1 MSNSVLFFLNCSG
14 FSWQYDRY
22 HTNSQTFLDSFFM
35 WLDLSFNFLFWGNLI
50 MMYFVLSLS
59 LRIIS
64 LFVWKK
70 LRHIYHFCC
79 TINMVQAV
87 YAKTKLDFLGCFLRL
102 AFFFF
107 NLNKKVFFLNDSFR
121 VFKEKTK
128 NVFHLTLNLCMISV
142 IRF

>member
-1 MSNSVLFFLNCSG
+1 MSSSVLFFLNCSG

-35 WLDLSFNFLFWGNLI
+35 WLDLSLNLLFWGNLI
-50 MMYFVLSLS
+50 MMYLVLSLS
-59 LRIIS
+59 LRIRS

-70 LRHIYHFCC
+70 LRHLYHLCC
-79 TINMVQAV
+79 TINMVQAG

-102 AFFFF
+102 DFFF

-121 VFKEKTK
+121 MFKQKT
-128 NVFHLTLNLCMISV
+128 NNFFHLTLNLCMISV